1 MKKLLVLG
9 IILFLSGSVAFAN
22 EITANQMKK
31 LEKIESKKI
40 SELHSAYTKIE
51 RLRWDKNISHDVLSA
66 YTQKTLSKINKKYES
81 RISKVLDANQ
91 RQAYETYLAS
101 LH

>member
-1 MKKLLVLG
+1 MKKLLILG
-9 IILFLSGSVAFAN
+9 IILFLGGSVAFGD

-51 RLRWDKNISHDVLSA
+51 RLRWDKNISHDVLSE
-66 YTQKTLSKINKKYES
+66 YTQKTLSKINKRYET
-81 RISKVLDANQ
+81 RISKVLDASQ

-101 LH
+101 IR